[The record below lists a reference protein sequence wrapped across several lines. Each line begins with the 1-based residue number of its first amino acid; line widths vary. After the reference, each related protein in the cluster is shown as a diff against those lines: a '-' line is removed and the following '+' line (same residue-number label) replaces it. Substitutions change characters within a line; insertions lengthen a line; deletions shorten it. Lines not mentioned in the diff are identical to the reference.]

1 MTIKITDNNKI
12 NLTVGTN
19 RPGAQGATGP
29 TGAQG
34 AQGIQGIKGDTGAT
48 GPQGPS
54 GSTGSKGDT
63 GSTGAQGPQG
73 TTGSQGLK
81 GDIGNTGPQGA
92 IGLTGPQG
100 VAGTAGSQGPTG
112 STGATGPQGPTGL
125 TGAAGAS
132 FDIDSYSTTTSID
145 NADLLFLSR
154 NSSGDEFKISLT
166 DLNTKIESLIS
177 PALQSYTDTQ
187 VANLINGAPGTL
199 DTLEELAT
207 ALNDNAN
214 FATNLTNVVN
224 TKLNISDFNTSWD
237 TRFSTKTTNNVPEGL
252 SNLYYTTSR
261 ANTDIDARITQPYI
275 NALNINADKLDG
287 YHASSFIQ
295 TGTLA
300 AVASSG
306 AYGDLN
312 GVPVYHTVAQTGDYN
327 DLINVPIGITY
338 YRNADVDDHLNL
350 STAATNQIL
359 SWNGTDYD
367 WVTNTGGGGGGG
379 SGFSGN
385 YNDLTN
391 KPSLFDGNYNSL
403 SNQPTLFD
411 GNYNTLTNKPTLF
424 DGNYNTLTN
433 KPTIPNQLTAG
444 TNVTITNDVI
454 DVDSVALTSVRTA
467 TSESAQLALSLQEG
481 DVVVRTD
488 LNESYMHNGGSAG
501 TMSDYTLL
509 ATPTNA
515 VLSVVGQTGSISA
528 TQIKTA
534 YEAESNTNAFTDAN
548 VTTLSTAL
556 QANDIA
562 GLTDDQTGA
571 EIKTAYEAESNTN
584 AFTDAEKTKLT
595 GIETSADVTDTA
607 NVVAALT
614 AGANITIAND
624 GTIASTASSSSMTDA
639 EVKTAYENN
648 ADTNS
653 LTDANLAKLN
663 AIESLADVT
672 DTTNVVSALTAGNNI
687 TISASGEIA
696 STATSGGP
704 SVSSG
709 AIVGTNLVLTKSDAS
724 TVSIDASTLIN
735 PVGMV
740 SGSNQWYISYGTNA
754 DDPVGV
760 STMTS
765 TVWGQGPF
773 YWGEELVRGSEY
785 NFNMIT
791 DRQFRLG
798 IWDGAQAATAYNAGQ
813 ITSTNWNTV
822 FDFRDGTGTFV
833 DSTNTDVA
841 SFQSGSSYSVANN
854 APLSLRFL
862 SDGHLELIDRSG
874 GNEFT
879 IAKTIT
885 PLSVDSFK
893 VQFGGWSNATFP
905 NGAITNTNFI
915 WEIAHD
921 FDLSEDGVKN
931 GVENHTVIKS
941 GISISPGEQININLN
956 LVARGD
962 YFGTNYTNNSSAV
975 TNADTLLVN
984 RFQYQTNESIIG
996 PDYNFNT
1003 SAAGSPSSSND
1014 GYFTAGG
1021 GTIPSYRRIG
1031 VNNPVGMISLRYY
1044 ADHSI
1049 QIWSEVENEL
1059 IATAQANGSG
1069 APIHLF
1075 HGIRNDGG
1083 TGRTYAQI
1091 PTISKSNIA
1100 STSGSSGSGGM
1111 IIDLATKVSSFSIA
1125 TSTDFNAYLVDT
1137 TNSTITATLPASPS
1151 NGQRVKIIDIGNNLS
1166 TNNLTINRNNNTI
1179 QGDASD
1185 LTVALNRATVEL
1197 LFVTTYGWVLTEK

>member
-29 TGAQG
+29 AGAQG
-34 AQGIQGIKGDTGAT
+34 AQGIQGLTGAT
-48 GPQGPS
+48 G
-54 GSTGSKGDT
+54 
-63 GSTGAQGPQG
+63 AVGPQG
-73 TTGSQGLK
+73 SLGATGYKGNTGATGSQGIQGPA
-81 GDIGNTGPQGA
+81 GDQGIKGNTGNAGVAGPTGVA
-92 IGLTGPQG
+92 GPQG
-100 VAGTAGSQGPTG
+100 NAGTAGSQGLTG

-132 FDIDSYSTTTSID
+132 FDIDSYDVTSSID

-154 NSSGDEFKISLT
+154 NSSGDEKKITLS

-177 PALQSYTDTQ
+177 PALQTYTDTQ
-187 VANLINGAPGTL
+187 ISNLINGAPGTL

-214 FATNLTNVVN
+214 FATNLTSIVN

-237 TRFSTKTTNNVPEGL
+237 TRFGTKTTNNVPEGL

-312 GVPVYHTVAQTGDYN
+312 GLPVYHAIAQSGDYN
-327 DLINVPIGITY
+327 DLINVPLGITY

-350 STAATNQIL
+350 STAATNEVL

-367 WVTNTGGGGGGG
+367 WVAQSAGGGGT
-379 SGFSGN
+379 SDFSGD

-391 KPSLFDGNYNSL
+391 RPS
-403 SNQPTLFD
+403 LFD
-411 GNYNTLTNKPTLF
+411 GNYNTLTNLPSLFNGDYSNLTNKPSLF
-424 DGNYNTLTN
+424 DGDYTTLTNKPSLFDGDYANLSNKPSLFNGDYTTLTN

-454 DVDSVALTSVRTA
+454 DVASVALTSVRTA

-501 TMSDYTLL
+501 TMADYTLL

-528 TQIKTA
+528 SQIKTA
-534 YEAESNTNAFTDAN
+534 YEAEANTNAF
-548 VTTLSTAL
+548 
-556 QANDIA
+556 
-562 GLTDDQTGA
+562 
-571 EIKTAYEAESNTN
+571 E
-584 AFTDAEKTKLT
+584 DAEKVKLT
-595 GIETSADVTDTA
+595 GIETAADVTDTT

-614 AGANITIAND
+614 AGTNITIAND
-624 GTIASTASSSSMTDA
+624 GTIAASGAMTDA
-639 EVKTAYENN
+639 EIKTAYENN

-672 DTTNVVSALTAGNNI
+672 DTTNVVSALTAGSNI
-687 TISASGEIA
+687 TISAAGEIA

-760 STMTS
+760 STMTQ
-765 TVWGQGPF
+765 TVWSQGPF
-773 YWGEELVRGSEY
+773 YWGEELTRGSEY
-785 NFNMIT
+785 NFSMIT
-791 DRQFRLG
+791 DRQ
-798 IWDGAQAATAYNAGQ
+798 
-813 ITSTNWNTV
+813 
-822 FDFRDGTGTFV
+822 
-833 DSTNTDVA
+833 
-841 SFQSGSSYSVANN
+841 SSCYC
-854 APLSLRFL
+854 
-862 SDGHLELIDRSG
+862 I
-874 GNEFT
+874 
-879 IAKTIT
+879 
-885 PLSVDSFK
+885 
-893 VQFGGWSNATFP
+893 
-905 NGAITNTNFI
+905 
-915 WEIAHD
+915 
-921 FDLSEDGVKN
+921 
-931 GVENHTVIKS
+931 
-941 GISISPGEQININLN
+941 
-956 LVARGD
+956 
-962 YFGTNYTNNSSAV
+962 
-975 TNADTLLVN
+975 
-984 RFQYQTNESIIG
+984 
-996 PDYNFNT
+996 
-1003 SAAGSPSSSND
+1003 
-1014 GYFTAGG
+1014 
-1021 GTIPSYRRIG
+1021 
-1031 VNNPVGMISLRYY
+1031 
-1044 ADHSI
+1044 
-1049 QIWSEVENEL
+1049 
-1059 IATAQANGSG
+1059 
-1069 APIHLF
+1069 
-1075 HGIRNDGG
+1075 
-1083 TGRTYAQI
+1083 
-1091 PTISKSNIA
+1091 
-1100 STSGSSGSGGM
+1100 
-1111 IIDLATKVSSFSIA
+1111 
-1125 TSTDFNAYLVDT
+1125 
-1137 TNSTITATLPASPS
+1137 
-1151 NGQRVKIIDIGNNLS
+1151 
-1166 TNNLTINRNNNTI
+1166 
-1179 QGDASD
+1179 
-1185 LTVALNRATVEL
+1185 
-1197 LFVTTYGWVLTEK
+1197 

>member
-48 GPQGPS
+48 GPQGS
-54 GSTGSKGDT
+54 TGATGSKGDT

-73 TTGSQGLK
+73 ATGSQGLK

-100 VAGTAGSQGPTG
+100 VAGTAGSQGQTG

-132 FDIDSYSTTTSID
+132 FNIDSYSTTTSID

-237 TRFSTKTTNNVPEGL
+237 TRFGTKTTNNVPEGL

-312 GVPVYHTVAQTGDYN
+312 GLPVYHAIAQSGDYN
-327 DLINVPIGITY
+327 DLINVPLGITY

-350 STAATNQIL
+350 STAATNQVL

-367 WVTNTGGGGGGG
+367 WVAQSSGGGGGG

-403 SNQPTLFD
+403 SNKPTLFD

-424 DGNYNTLTN
+424 NGDYTTLTN

-454 DVDSVALTSVRTA
+454 DVASVALTSVRTA

-501 TMSDYTLL
+501 TMADYTLL

-528 TQIKTA
+528 SQ
-534 YEAESNTNAFTDAN
+534 
-548 VTTLSTAL
+548 
-556 QANDIA
+556 
-562 GLTDDQTGA
+562 
-571 EIKTAYEAESNTN
+571 IKTAYEAESNTN

-595 GIETSADVTDTA
+595 GIETAADVTDTA

-709 AIVGTNLVLTKSDAS
+709 AIVGTNLVLTKSDSS

-765 TVWGQGPF
+765 TVWNQGPF
-773 YWGEELVRGSEY
+773 YWGEELERGSEF
-785 NFNMIT
+785 NFNMTT

-798 IWDGAQAATAYNAGQ
+798 IWDGAQAATAFNGGQ
-813 ITSTNWNTV
+813 VVDTNWNTV

-833 DSTNTDVA
+833 NSTNTDVD
-841 SFQSGSSYSVANN
+841 SFQSGTSYSVANN
-854 APLSLRFL
+854 SPLSLRFL

-885 PLSVDSFK
+885 PLSVTSFK

-915 WEIAHD
+915 WEVAHD
-921 FDLSEDGVKN
+921 FDNSEDGVKN

-1003 SAAGSPSSSND
+1003 SAAGSPSSSTD

-1021 GTIPSYRRIG
+1021 GSIPSYRRIG

-1125 TSTDFNAYLVDT
+1125 TSTDFNAYLIDT
-1137 TNSTITATLPASPS
+1137 TNNTITATLPASPS
-1151 NGQRVKIIDIGNNLS
+1151 NGQRIKIIDIGNNLS

-1185 LTVALNRATVEL
+1185 LTVALNRAAVEL
-1197 LFVTTYGWVLTEK
+1197 LFVNTYGWVLTER

>member
-19 RPGAQGATGP
+19 RPGAQGSTGP

-34 AQGIQGIKGDTGAT
+34 AQGIQGIKGDTG
-48 GPQGPS
+48 
-54 GSTGSKGDT
+54 ST
-63 GSTGAQGPQG
+63 GPQG
-73 TTGSQGLK
+73 TTGSTGLK
-81 GDIGNTGPQGA
+81 GDTGLTGAQGTQGPVGSQGIKGDTGDAGVAGPTGVAGPQGN
-92 IGLTGPQG
+92 
-100 VAGTAGSQGPTG
+100 AGTAGSQGLTG
-112 STGATGPQGPTGL
+112 STGATGPQGSTGL
-125 TGAAGAS
+125 TGVAGAD
-132 FDIDSYSTTTSID
+132 FDIDSYDVVTSID
-145 NADLLFLSR
+145 NADLLFFTR
-154 NSSGDEFKISLT
+154 NSSGDEKKITLSN
-166 DLNTKIESLIS
+166 LNTKIESLIS
-177 PALQSYTDTQ
+177 PALQTYTDTQ
-187 VANLINGAPGTL
+187 ISNLINGAPGTL

-214 FATNLTNVVN
+214 FATNLTTIVN
-224 TKLNISDFNTSWD
+224 TKLNTVDFDTLWD
-237 TRFSTKTTNNVPEGL
+237 NRFSTKTTNNVPEG
-252 SNLYYTTSR
+252 STNLYYTSSR
-261 ANTDIDARITQPYI
+261 ADADIDAKITQPYI

-287 YHASSFIQ
+287 YHATSFIQ

-300 AVASSG
+300 AVAASG

-312 GVPVYHTVAQTGDYN
+312 GLPVYHAIAQSGDYN
-327 DLINVPIGITY
+327 DLINVPLGITY

-350 STAATNQIL
+350 STAATNQVL

-367 WVTNTGGGGGGG
+367 WVTQATGSGGGT
-379 SGFSGN
+379 SNFSGD

-391 KPSLFDGNYNSL
+391 KPSLFDGNYNTLTNLPS
-403 SNQPTLFD
+403 LFD
-411 GNYNTLTNKPTLF
+411 GDYANLSNKPSLF
-424 DGNYNTLTN
+424 NGDYTTLTN

-501 TMSDYTLL
+501 TMADYTLL

-528 TQIKTA
+528 GQIKTA
-534 YEAESNTNAFTDAN
+534 YEAEANTNAF
-548 VTTLSTAL
+548 
-556 QANDIA
+556 
-562 GLTDDQTGA
+562 
-571 EIKTAYEAESNTN
+571 E
-584 AFTDAEKTKLT
+584 DAEKVKLT
-595 GIETSADVTDTA
+595 GIETAADVTDTT

-614 AGANITIAND
+614 AGTNITIAND
-624 GTIASTASSSSMTDA
+624 GTIAASGAMTDA
-639 EVKTAYENN
+639 EIKTAYENN

-672 DTTNVVSALTAGNNI
+672 DTTNVVSALTAGSNI
-687 TISASGEIA
+687 TISAAGEIA

-765 TVWGQGPF
+765 TVWSQGPF
-773 YWGEELVRGSEY
+773 YWGEELTRGSEY

-798 IWDGAQAATAYNAGQ
+798 IWNGAQAATAFNAGQ

-833 DSTNTDVA
+833 NSTNTDVD
-841 SFQSGSSYSVANN
+841 SFQSGTSYSVANN
-854 APLSLRFL
+854 SPLSLRFL

-879 IAKTIT
+879 IGKTIT

-915 WEIAHD
+915 WEVAHD
-921 FDLSEDGVKN
+921 FDSSEDGIKD
-931 GVENHTVIKS
+931 GVEDNTVLKS

-956 LVARGD
+956 LVAQGD
-962 YFGTNYTNNSSAV
+962 YFGTSYTNNSSSVVDAEEQL
-975 TNADTLLVN
+975 TN

-996 PDYNFNT
+996 SDYNFNT
-1003 SAAGSPSSSND
+1003 SAAGTSGSTTD
-1014 GYFTAGG
+1014 GYFEAGG
-1021 GTIPSYRRIG
+1021 GTIPGYRRIG

-1075 HGIRNDGG
+1075 HGFKGA
-1083 TGRTYAQI
+1083 RTYIQI

-1137 TNSTITATLPASPS
+1137 TNNTITATLPASPS
-1151 NGQRVKIIDIGNNLS
+1151 NGQRIKIIDIGNNLS

-1185 LTVALNRATVEL
+1185 LTVALNRAAVEL
-1197 LFVTTYGWVLTEK
+1197 LFVTTYGWVLTER

>member
-19 RPGAQGATGP
+19 RPGAQGPQGP
-29 TGAQG
+29 QGETGAQG
-34 AQGIQGIKGDTGAT
+34 PQGNPGATGAT
-48 GPQGPS
+48 GPQG
-54 GSTGSKGDT
+54 STGATGLKGDKGDT
-63 GSTGAQGPQG
+63 GAQGTQG
-73 TTGSQGLK
+73 PSGSQGLK
-81 GDIGNTGPQGA
+81 GDTGNTGPQGS
-92 IGLTGPQG
+92 IGLTGAQG

-154 NSSGDEFKISLT
+154 NSSGDEFKITLT
-166 DLNTKIESLIS
+166 DFNTKIESLIS
-177 PALQSYTDTQ
+177 PALQNYTDTQ
-187 VANLINGAPGTL
+187 IANLINGAPGTL

-207 ALNDNAN
+207 ALNDNAS

-312 GVPVYHTVAQTGDYN
+312 GVPVYHAIAQSGDYN
-327 DLINVPIGITY
+327 DLINVPLGITY

-350 STAATNQIL
+350 STAATNQVL

-367 WVTNTGGGGGGG
+367 WVAQSSGGGGGT
-379 SGFSGN
+379 SDFSGD

-391 KPSLFDGNYNSL
+391 KPSLFDGNYNTLTNKPTLFDGDYNSL
-403 SNQPTLFD
+403 VNQPTLFD
-411 GNYNTLTNKPTLF
+411 GNYNTLTNKPVLF

-454 DVDSVALTSVRTA
+454 DVASVALTSVRTA

-488 LNESYMHNGGSAG
+488 LNESYMHNGGTAG
-501 TMSDYTLL
+501 TMADYTLL

-528 TQIKTA
+528 SQ
-534 YEAESNTNAFTDAN
+534 
-548 VTTLSTAL
+548 
-556 QANDIA
+556 
-562 GLTDDQTGA
+562 
-571 EIKTAYEAESNTN
+571 IKTAYEAESNTN
-584 AFTDAEKTKLT
+584 AFTDAEKTKLSN
-595 GIETSADVTDTA
+595 IEVNADVTDTT

-624 GTIASTASSSSMTDA
+624 GTIASTASGGGSSLTIQDEGVTLNTDA
-639 EVKTAYENN
+639 TTLNFVGANVESTGTGSTKTI
-648 ADTNS
+648 T
-653 LTDANLAKLN
+653 
-663 AIESLADVT
+663 VT
-672 DTTNVVSALTAGNNI
+672 GGSGSA
-687 TISASGEIA
+687 
-696 STATSGGP
+696 
-704 SVSSG
+704 VSSG
-709 AIVGTNLVLTKSDAS
+709 AVVGTNLVLTKSDAS
-724 TVSIDASTLIN
+724 TVTIDASTLIN
-735 PVGMV
+735 PVGMT

-765 TVWGQGPF
+765 TVWNQGPF
-773 YWGEELVRGSEY
+773 YWGEELTRGSEY

-798 IWDGAQAATAYNAGQ
+798 IWDGAQAATAYNGGQ
-813 ITSTNWNTV
+813 IVSTNWNTV

-833 DSTNTDVA
+833 NSTNTDVA
-841 SFQSGSSYSVANN
+841 SFQSGTSYSVANN
-854 APLSLRFL
+854 SPLSLRFL
-862 SDGHLELIDRSG
+862 SDGHLELVDRSG

-879 IAKTIT
+879 IGKTIT

-921 FDLSEDGVKN
+921 FDSSEDGIKD
-931 GVENHTVIKS
+931 GVEDSTVLKS

-956 LVARGD
+956 LVAQGD
-962 YFGTNYTNNSSAV
+962 YFGTNYTNNSSSV
-975 TNADTLLVN
+975 VNAEEQLTN

-1003 SAAGSPSSSND
+1003 SATGSPSSATD
-1014 GYFTAGG
+1014 GYFEAGG
-1021 GTIPSYRRIG
+1021 GTIPGYRRIG

-1075 HGIRNDGG
+1075 HGFRGI
-1083 TGRTYAQI
+1083 RTYVQI

-1111 IIDLATKVSSFSIA
+1111 ITDLVTKVSSFSIA
-1125 TSTDFNAYLVDT
+1125 ASTDFNAYLVDT
-1137 TNSTITATLPASPS
+1137 TNNTITATLPASPS
-1151 NGQRVKIIDIGNNLS
+1151 NGQRIKIIDIGNNLS

-1185 LTVALNRATVEL
+1185 LTVAIDRSAIEL
-1197 LFVTTYGWVLTEK
+1197 MFVSTYGWVLTEK

>member
-1 MTIKITDNNKI
+1 MTIKITDKNKI
-12 NLTVGTN
+12 NLHVGTN
-19 RPGAQGATGP
+19 RPGAQGSTGP
-29 TGAQG
+29 AGAQG
-34 AQGIQGIKGDTGAT
+34 AQGIQGIKGDTG
-48 GPQGPS
+48 
-54 GSTGSKGDT
+54 ST
-63 GSTGAQGPQG
+63 GPQG
-73 TTGSQGLK
+73 TTGSTGLK
-81 GDIGNTGPQGA
+81 GDTGLTGSQGTQGPVGSQGIKGDTGDVGVAGPTGAAGPQGN
-92 IGLTGPQG
+92 
-100 VAGTAGSQGPTG
+100 AGTAGSQGLTG

-125 TGAAGAS
+125 TGAAGAD
-132 FDIDSYSTTTSID
+132 FDIDSYDVVTSID
-145 NADLLFLSR
+145 NADLLFFTR
-154 NSSGDEFKISLT
+154 NSSGDEKKITLSN
-166 DLNTKIESLIS
+166 LNTKIESLIS
-177 PALQSYTDTQ
+177 PALQTYTDTQ
-187 VANLINGAPGTL
+187 ISNLINGAPGTL

-214 FATNLTNVVN
+214 FATNLTTIVN
-224 TKLNISDFNTSWD
+224 TKLNTVDFDTLWD
-237 TRFSTKTTNNVPEGL
+237 NRFSTKTTNNVPEG
-252 SNLYYTTSR
+252 STNLYYTSSR
-261 ANTDIDARITQPYI
+261 ADADIDAKITQPYI

-287 YHASSFIQ
+287 YHATSFIQ

-300 AVASSG
+300 AVAASG

-312 GVPVYHTVAQTGDYN
+312 GLPVYHAIAQSGDYN
-327 DLINVPIGITY
+327 DLINVPLGITY

-350 STAATNQIL
+350 STAATNQVL

-367 WVTNTGGGGGGG
+367 WVTQATGSGGGT
-379 SGFSGN
+379 SNFSGD

-391 KPSLFDGNYNSL
+391 KPSLFDGNYNTLTNLPS
-403 SNQPTLFD
+403 LFD
-411 GNYNTLTNKPTLF
+411 GDYANLSNKPSLF
-424 DGNYNTLTN
+424 NGDYTTLTN

-488 LNESYMHNGGSAG
+488 LNESYMHNGGTAG
-501 TMSDYTLL
+501 TMADYTLL

-528 TQIKTA
+528 GQIKTA
-534 YEAESNTNAFTDAN
+534 YEAEANTNAF
-548 VTTLSTAL
+548 
-556 QANDIA
+556 
-562 GLTDDQTGA
+562 
-571 EIKTAYEAESNTN
+571 E
-584 AFTDAEKTKLT
+584 DAEKVKLT
-595 GIETSADVTDTA
+595 GIEIAADVTDTT

-614 AGANITIAND
+614 AGTNITIAND
-624 GTIASTASSSSMTDA
+624 GTIAASGAMTDA
-639 EVKTAYENN
+639 EIKTAYENN

-672 DTTNVVSALTAGNNI
+672 DTTNVVSALTAGSNI
-687 TISASGEIA
+687 TISAAGEIA

-754 DDPVGV
+754 DDTVGV
-760 STMTS
+760 STMTQ
-765 TVWGQGPF
+765 TVWDQGPF
-773 YWGEELVRGSEY
+773 YWGEELTRGSEY

-798 IWDGAQAATAYNAGQ
+798 IWDGAQAATAYNGGQ
-813 ITSTNWNTV
+813 IVDTNWNTV

-833 DSTNTDVA
+833 NSTNTDVD
-841 SFQSGSSYSVANN
+841 SFQSGTSYSVANN
-854 APLSLRFL
+854 SPLSLRFL

-915 WEIAHD
+915 WEVAHD
-921 FDLSEDGVKN
+921 FDLSEDGVKD

-941 GISISPGEQININLN
+941 GISINPGEQININLN

-962 YFGTNYTNNSSAV
+962 YFGTNYTGNVSGV
-975 TNADTLLVN
+975 TNAEELLVN
-984 RFQYQTNESIIG
+984 VFRYQTNESIIG
-996 PDYNFNT
+996 TDYNFDT
-1003 SAAGSPSSSND
+1003 SSSY
-1014 GYFTAGG
+1014 YFAAGG
-1021 GTIPSYRRIG
+1021 GSIQSWRNNG
-1031 VNNPVGMISLRYY
+1031 VNNPIGMISLRYY

-1049 QIWSEVENEL
+1049 QIWSQVENEL

-1075 HGIRNDGG
+1075 HGIRDDGG

-1137 TNSTITATLPASPS
+1137 TNNTITATLPASPS
-1151 NGQRVKIIDIGNNLS
+1151 NGQRIKIIDIGNNLS

-1185 LTVALNRATVEL
+1185 LTVALNRAAVEL
-1197 LFVTTYGWVLTEK
+1197 LFVTTYGWVLTER